1 MRFINKICNHLLLI
15 SLLLSSGPL
24 QAQDSAKV
32 FFYRPLRLQENSV
45 ILLLEG
51 DAVLGKVF
59 PGGILTRKFAAG
71 KHTITM
77 SIVNNTEFSLEA
89 QDGQVYFVETTMDA
103 NYFKEA
109 PAATMKTPYLA
120 RMDIEKLNP
129 ALAQTIELD
138 KTEEL
143 IRLRTDTIRA
153 VEKLFSRKSINAG
166 RGCLYFGFGLAGSLI
181 YLAQGEGADPGT
193 LALDGVFLYAL
204 IKNINKADRYDY
216 VRFSELRKAYR
227 EGTPLPTAVKLKLR
241 PKDFRRGR
249 RSDLTL

>member
-1 MRFINKICNHLLLI
+1 MSRIKNQLLLF
-15 SLLLSSGPL
+15 SLLMTSGPV

-45 ILLLEG
+45 ILLREG

-59 PGGILTRKFAAG
+59 PGAILTRKFAAG

-77 SIVNNTEFSLEA
+77 SIVNTIEFSLEVH
-89 QDGQVYFVETTMDA
+89 DGQVYFVETTMDA

-120 RMDIEKLNP
+120 RLEIAKLNP

-138 KTEEL
+138 KAEEL
-143 IRLRTDTIRA
+143 LRLRTDTIRA
-153 VEKLFSRKSINAG
+153 VEKLFWRKSNNAG
-166 RGCLYFGFGLAGSLI
+166 RGSIYFGFGLAASLI
-181 YLAQGEGADPGT
+181 YLAQGEGTDPGSI
-193 LALDGVFLYAL
+193 AVDGLLLFGL
-204 IKNINKADRYDY
+204 IKNVNKANRYDY

-227 EGTPLPTAVKLKLR
+227 EGVPLPTAVKVKLR